1 MASRVIVFD
10 RLMVNQAMLGS
21 SAILTL
27 NKVTSPFILISCFG
41 NIYWDSEEI
50 HQNVLLKT
58 KQDVDTLKEF
68 GMVDYLNVFCDDTTP
83 EKLAKIPEEILKYLH
98 LV

>member
-41 NIYWDSEEI
+41 NIYWYSEEI

-58 KQDVDTLKEF
+58 KQDVDTLKFLQES
-68 GMVDYLNVFCDDTTP
+68 LLVFQ
-83 EKLAKIPEEILKYLH
+83 E
-98 LV
+98 